1 MSMLDRISLLFRS
14 NVNAMVSKA
23 EDPEKV
29 LNQLIEDMKK
39 EFAEA
44 KKSAAVAIAE
54 ERKLYRQIEK
64 AKDEARSW
72 EQKAVQALHA
82 GREDLAKAAMQKKLA
97 AESSVTEL
105 NPLWTQQKSAADEL
119 RQALVKLNER
129 IDEANR
135 KKNILIARAKRAEAQ
150 KQIQTAMGSIGTS
163 SAFSHFERMETK
175 VERLEAEADASELLG
190 EVDKGL
196 DQEFKQL
203 ESQSQ
208 DTEADL
214 ALLELKGKMGMIT
227 GNEQAP
233 LLEASDK
240 DE

>member
-1 MSMLDRISLLFRS
+1 MSIFERISLLFRS
-14 NVNAMVSKA
+14 NVNAVVSKA

-44 KKSAAVAIAE
+44 KKLAAVAIAE
-54 ERKLYRQIEK
+54 ERKLFRQMDK
-64 AKDEARSW
+64 AQAEARTW
-72 EQKAVQALHA
+72 EQKAVQALHG
-82 GREDLAKAAMQKKLA
+82 GREDLAKAAMQKKVA
-97 AESSVTEL
+97 AEGSVTEL
-105 NPLWTQQKSAADEL
+105 QPLWNQQKSAADQL
-119 RQALVKLNER
+119 RDALVKLNER

-190 EVDKGL
+190 SMDQNL

-203 ESQSQ
+203 EAQSE

-214 ALLELKGKMGMIT
+214 ALLELKSKMGLIT
-227 GNEQAP
+227 GNEQVP
-233 LLEASDK
+233 LLESSDTN
-240 DE
+240 E